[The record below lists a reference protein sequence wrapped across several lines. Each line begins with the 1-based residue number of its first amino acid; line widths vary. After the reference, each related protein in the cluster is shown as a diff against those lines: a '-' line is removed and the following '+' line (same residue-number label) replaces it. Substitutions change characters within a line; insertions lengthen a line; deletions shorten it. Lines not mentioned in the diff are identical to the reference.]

1 MSYGLYLSADGAYA
15 QTRRLEVVAN
25 NVANADT
32 VGFKRELA
40 VFQARYAEQTARGYD
55 SPGSGSINDM
65 GGGVMV
71 AQTKTDFSAGPTKR
85 TNGPTDLAIDGEGFL
100 MVKKGDQQY
109 LTCAGNLRL
118 TEQGNLVTQ
127 QNYAVL
133 SASGS
138 PIVIDPSKGPFEITP
153 AGQVLQEGDAQVL
166 AIVRPASPGDLAR
179 AGESLFR
186 PLAQTQPVP
195 ENERRVAPGY
205 LEMAAVNPATEMAE
219 LIETSR
225 AVEAN
230 VNMMQTQDQMY
241 SRLVSHVLKA

>member
-109 LTCAGNLRL
+109 LTRRGQSPAHGAR
-118 TEQGNLVTQ
+118 QPG
-127 QNYAVL
+127 YAAELCRAVGERVADRHR
-133 SASGS
+133 SFQR
-138 PIVIDPSKGPFEITP
+138 PIRDYARRPGTP
-153 AGQVLQEGDAQVL
+153 GRG
-166 AIVRPASPGDLAR
+166 R
-179 AGESLFR
+179 AGLGDCPARIAGGPSEGRRKSLSSAGPDPTR
-186 PLAQTQPVP
+186 PGKRTPRG
-195 ENERRVAPGY
+195 RRAIWKWP
-205 LEMAAVNPATEMAE
+205 P
-219 LIETSR
+219 
-225 AVEAN
+225 
-230 VNMMQTQDQMY
+230 
-241 SRLVSHVLKA
+241 